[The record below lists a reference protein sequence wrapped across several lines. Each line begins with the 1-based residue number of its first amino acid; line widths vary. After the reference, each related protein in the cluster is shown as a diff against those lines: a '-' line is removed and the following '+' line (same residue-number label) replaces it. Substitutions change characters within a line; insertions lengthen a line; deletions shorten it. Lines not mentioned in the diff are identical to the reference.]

1 MDGWNLRSIV
11 YEYLDFDP
19 PSSFYKT
26 DKCDLIEGKEY
37 QLIGTSCEGFEMKP
51 RTFKFIKY
59 IHSHGEIIIDGVIM
73 KQIDGETGMLFSL
86 SKNDCSI
93 YDIPYESNL
102 QIFPSTMKWKIKN
115 NIIKSVKKKHKKSD
129 YIQNA
134 IYKKYAIREHD
145 MKFDEAK
152 KIFDNITW
160 EAHKTW
166 DEICDKNQ
174 LDK

>member
-1 MDGWNLRSIV
+1 MERNLRSIC

-19 PSSFYKT
+19 PSSFYKS
-26 DKCDLIEGKEY
+26 DKCNLIEGKEY

-59 IHSHGEIIIDGVIM
+59 IHSHGEVIIDGVIM

-115 NIIKSVKKKHKKSD
+115 NSTKSVKKKHKKSD
-129 YIQNA
+129 YIKNA
-134 IYKKYAIREHD
+134 KYKKYAVREHD

-152 KIFDNITW
+152 EIFDKITW
-160 EAHKTW
+160 ETHKTW
-166 DEICDKNQ
+166 NEICDRNI

>member
-1 MDGWNLRSIV
+1 
-11 YEYLDFDP
+11 
-19 PSSFYKT
+19 
-26 DKCDLIEGKEY
+26 
-37 QLIGTSCEGFEMKP
+37 
-51 RTFKFIKY
+51 
-59 IHSHGEIIIDGVIM
+59 M

-115 NIIKSVKKKHKKSD
+115 NSIKSVKKKHKKSD

-134 IYKKYAIREHD
+134 IYKKHAIREHD
-145 MKFDEAK
+145 KMFNEAK
-152 KIFDNITW
+152 EIFDKITW
-160 EAHKTW
+160 ESHKTW
-166 DEICDKNQ
+166 NETFDKNK